1 VKCLAQHV
9 CANRTVVAYQS
20 TSMQAPDQEESAWYA
35 REFVLDWDCLKE
47 NEEMVN
53 RGEVQAWRTIVLGC
67 VACQMSE

>member
-1 VKCLAQHV
+1 
-9 CANRTVVAYQS
+9 
-20 TSMQAPDQEESAWYA
+20 MQAPDQEESAWYA

-67 VACQMSE
+67 VACQMIE